1 MEKQNFAPKTWERL
15 KNREKMLT
23 QIYVSK
29 KVIFLDKTAH
39 FVFHRAEKAKKAGN
53 TTSCS
58 ALHNLIL
65 YVVLS

>member
-1 MEKQNFAPKTWERL
+1 
-15 KNREKMLT
+15 MLT

-29 KVIFLDKTAH
+29 KVIFLDKTTH
-39 FVFHRAEKAKKAGN
+39 FVFHRAEKAKKADD

-65 YVVLS
+65 YVVLK